1 MTSRRVVR
9 QRFEALTN
17 EVLARHRQNAFDAGA
32 THGYECG
39 WKAHR
44 AAMQA
49 ALRRIV
55 NKPPFLGE
63 PLLKPAPKRRKK

>member
-1 MTSRRVVR
+1 MIRPKIMTSEQERAVSS
-9 QRFEALTN
+9 
-17 EVLARHRQNAFDAGA
+17 AFDRGA